1 MDSGESIIAACFR
14 HSCHGVNSTIRQ
26 LVNFLATIL
35 RVKIEALWRRPPFP
49 AAVALW
55 LLVACGKSAMP
66 QAEPNSRPKAP
77 QVRVHYLNV
86 CNPSEAESKEL
97 AAALARVPGKPVFT
111 LDYEVAR
118 GRSTMPG
125 EGSTAAAGWVR
136 VRREF
141 PSDSPFLN
149 AQYSLSSDDSGM
161 VETVVF
167 RLREPK
173 DLMQVSLEA
182 RVSAGMASP
191 AAVILADT
199 PSSRVKLE
207 RFGKGSIAL
216 ARCEADQS
224 TYEPIFRSASA
235 IMARYRD
242 ALGLRTMFRADIA
255 RLPAGK
261 RPKRAG
267 SSE

>member
-1 MDSGESIIAACFR
+1 VKPAGLCRCRFW
-14 HSCHGVNSTIRQ
+14 
-26 LVNFLATIL
+26 LA
-35 RVKIEALWRRPPFP
+35 FP
-49 AAVALW
+49 ALS
-55 LLVACGKSAMP
+55 LLAASAQTP
-66 QAEPNSRPKAP
+66 PPAASSGSSRPKP

-86 CNPSEAESKEL
+86 CNPSEAETKEL
-97 AAALARVPGKPVFT
+97 AAALARIPGKPVFT

-167 RLREPK
+167 RVREPK

-182 RVSAGMASP
+182 RISAGAASP
-191 AAVILADT
+191 AGVTRANT

-216 ARCEADQS
+216 ARCESDQS
-224 TYEPIFRSASA
+224 SYEPIFRSASA
-235 IMARYRD
+235 IMTRYRD

-261 RPKRAG
+261 RPKRAAR
-267 SSE
+267 SEH